1 MTDSYWTLFILDGQN
16 KLGITINRCDCICAE
31 PLHSGFVVTEM
42 RIHTLLLQSTLWYC
56 WNLET
61 MLSGII
67 SSCKSGGRIVKV
79 LRVWIL
85 KDDGGACRSLVALLR
100 PAPKKTRWQ
109 KRLLRGGWNDQQMMS
124 SVGLWQIFSCP
135 KRWRCLLHV
144 KCWEITSW
152 TELVPHSNVV
162 NWASSIC
169 HMLLLQYLFPWFERA
184 MLLHYTLVPK
194 WTIERKQP
202 GISQITE
209 ANVLVSRATVYR
221 SALTEAYI
229 LEYFS

>member
-1 MTDSYWTLFILDGQN
+1 
-16 KLGITINRCDCICAE
+16 
-31 PLHSGFVVTEM
+31 M

-169 HMLLLQYLFPWFERA
+169 HMLLLQYFFS
-184 MLLHYTLVPK
+184 LVWASNVTALYIGPK
-194 WTIERKQP
+194 VNHWKEATWD
-202 GISQITE
+202 IT
-209 ANVLVSRATVYR
+209 NYR
-221 SALTEAYI
+221 SKCISLKSYCI
-229 LEYFS
+229 